1 LKKEIEVKIGVSSEG
16 SDLNSRVGNRFGI
29 SPYIVIVDPQT
40 MGFEAVP
47 NPGAGGQRA
56 AGMQAVVLL
65 ISKEVDAL
73 LTGYCSPTAM
83 KYLSD
88 NGIVVV
94 TGVKGTVAEA
104 VTKHRKQ
111 VHAIPM
117 RSKGEPVVTAAPLL
131 HALKSSGMQLIN
143 LLPLFVGVV
152 LLIGLFNAFISKEL
166 LSTIFSGN
174 ALQDT
179 LFGTALGSILAS
191 NPINSYI
198 IGGELLEYG
207 VSLFAVTAFI
217 AAWVTVGLVQLPA
230 EMAALGKKFALIRNA
245 LSLVLCVAISIL
257 TVVSYNA
264 IIGP

>member
-1 LKKEIEVKIGVSSEG
+1 LKKEIKVKIGVSSEG
-16 SDLNSRVGNRFGI
+16 SDLNSRMGQRFGL
-29 SPYIVIVDPQT
+29 SPYFIIVNPQT
-40 MGFEAVP
+40 MEFEAVP

-56 AGMQAVVLL
+56 AGMQAVVLA
-65 ISKEVDAL
+65 ISKEVDAV

-88 NGIVVV
+88 NGIDVV

-111 VHAIPM
+111 VHSIPM
-117 RSKGEPVVTAAPLL
+117 RSKGEPVVTASPLL

-174 ALQDT
+174 ALPDI

-191 NPINSYI
+191 NPINSYV
-198 IGGELLEYG
+198 IGGELLEQG
-207 VSLFAVTAFI
+207 VSLYAVTAFI
-217 AAWVTVGLVQLPA
+217 AAWVTIGLVQLPA
-230 EMAALGKKFALIRNA
+230 EIASLG
-245 LSLVLCVAISIL
+245 
-257 TVVSYNA
+257 
-264 IIGP
+264 